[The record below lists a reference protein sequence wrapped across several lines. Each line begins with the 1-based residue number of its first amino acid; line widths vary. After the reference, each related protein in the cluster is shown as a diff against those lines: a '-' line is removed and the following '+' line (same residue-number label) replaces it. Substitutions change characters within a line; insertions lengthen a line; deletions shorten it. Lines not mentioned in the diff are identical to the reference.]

1 METRKGQPVE
11 KLTTAYKKFLEI
23 LIRYWS
29 MEYKLEEYFFR
40 DIGLYALGLDISF
53 ADTKDDS
60 AAQAKKDPKL
70 VELAEELLKSLEDA
84 HFNAE
89 PPVPVPVRFVPRKLP
104 FARHCEAVWEF
115 WRNQHFRDMMLYHL
129 LMDPHLLFMVK
140 MYSDQFRRELTLD
153 QLEYI
158 TTDPLFILVLKNGR
172 FEMKE
177 PSDGIRCALVIMTL
191 YWGCVGVAMRLRQKR
206 GFIPYTGR
214 RSFIPKLNLLYVERE
229 IKIVENGVVQV
240 ENEETNPSS
249 PKKKRLRRRRLEL
262 AGEGE
267 GSCKRC
273 NCKKSKCLKLYCECF
288 AAGVYCVEPCA
299 CIDCFYKPIHE
310 DTVLATR
317 KQIESRNP
325 LAFAPKV
332 IRGSDSL
339 SEIGDD
345 FSKTPA
351 SVLHKRG
358 CCNCKKSVCQQLDVV
373 RWNLANQD
381 EIACTSMKSSEVH
394 IYDIGYISSEPVE
407 VLRKRPN
414 ITVHG
419 FNVHKGFSD
428 IAFSS
433 DENSR
438 RYFLRT
444 DVKSTLK
451 LTAVLKTD
459 IKSAPING
467 VSKTAVK
474 HRFEKPP
481 SNLCIHNGGCKTAV
495 IKA

>member
-1 METRKGQPVE
+1 MCLSAIQCLAQDVE
-11 KLTTAYKKFLEI
+11 
-23 LIRYWS
+23 
-29 MEYKLEEYFFR
+29 
-40 DIGLYALGLDISF
+40 
-53 ADTKDDS
+53 
-60 AAQAKKDPKL
+60 KDPKL

-89 PPVPVPVRFVPRKLP
+89 SPVPVPVPVGFVPRKLP

-129 LMDPHLLFMVK
+129 LMDPHLLVMVK

-158 TTDPLFILVLKNGR
+158 TTDPLFISVLKNGG

-206 GFIPYTGR
+206 GFIPYTGH
-214 RSFIPKLNLLYVERE
+214 RSFIPKLNLLY
-229 IKIVENGVVQV
+229 
-240 ENEETNPSS
+240 
-249 PKKKRLRRRRLEL
+249 
-262 AGEGE
+262 
-267 GSCKRC
+267 
-273 NCKKSKCLKLYCECF
+273 
-288 AAGVYCVEPCA
+288 
-299 CIDCFYKPIHE
+299 DCFYKPIHE

-351 SVLHKRG
+351 SALHKRG

-419 FNVHKGFSD
+419 FNVHKGFFD
-428 IAFSS
+428 IAFSF

-438 RYFLRT
+438 SITRIRAVVVAKMVEVTAGAVELIGVLEVDIFPVM
-444 DVKSTLK
+444 DVKAHRKYQSSGELDENGLCYEKNEMQKTVCY
-451 LTAVLKTD
+451 VLVC
-459 IKSAPING
+459 SG
-467 VSKTAVK
+467 VSGSMNLE
-474 HRFEKPP
+474 RFNVHMHYMLNSYVFETSERSGFAEGGRANP
-481 SNLCIHNGGCKTAV
+481 SPRARVSFINTKSTTPTDPLDVH
-495 IKA
+495 